1 MLNMQFVWLEA
12 FDYFSRNRQYSMHG
26 GGGLGGGGGQDPRA
40 RGQEVEQTRMSQ
52 LLFLLGTLVVLALL
66 IWG

>member
-26 GGGLGGGGGQDPRA
+26 GGGLGGAQDPRA